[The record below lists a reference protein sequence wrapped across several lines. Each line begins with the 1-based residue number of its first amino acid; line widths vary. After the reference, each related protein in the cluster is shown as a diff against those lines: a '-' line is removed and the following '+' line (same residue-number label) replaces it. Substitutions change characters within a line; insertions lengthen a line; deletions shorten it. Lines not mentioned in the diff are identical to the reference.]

1 MKNYPNQISDFG
13 RIRDTLAV
21 IADLNAA
28 GDLDP
33 SSSSDLGYAL
43 VRLRKIGFRGLP
55 ADATDAELE
64 ARIALEQLEEP
75 GDQGPLTTAREL
87 RRTLRNLGW
96 LDDDAVLTPRGSA
109 LLATEPESYAEQ
121 ALLVEGLL
129 NLAVTDRDGN
139 THHPVM
145 TLLRLLAIHESHQRE
160 GLELALA
167 PLDDSRE
174 EFERIKPLYDVT
186 REERMS
192 ALGIS
197 VAQRNNAVK
206 IFPRLAVTAGL
217 VVEESGLYSLSQ
229 DGWAVLGRE
238 PRFAAQ
244 VIRRRQGRRTTSGR
258 KVSGSTVAARQRSK
272 PPRTLSP
279 EEQARAAERLN
290 ERTKSHQAL
299 VKRIYSIIGDARGDV
314 FEDEFSYDLLWI
326 PTSASHGAVLFEMKS
341 ITNETDAYARVRH
354 AVGQLN
360 YYEYFNVK
368 PSVGSR
374 KILQVAAFDSDIP
387 EALVEFLTHM
397 GVGALLSKG
406 VEPVVALNPL
416 GQSVLDLLLRTRAG
430 S

>member
-13 RIRDTLAV
+13 RIRDTLAA
-21 IADLNAA
+21 IADMNAA

-33 SSSSDLGYAL
+33 ASSFDLGYAL

-64 ARIALEQLEEP
+64 ARIALEQQEDH
-75 GDQGPLTTAREL
+75 GDQGPMTTAREL

-96 LDDDAVLTPRGSA
+96 LDNDAALTPRGIS
-109 LLATEPESYAEQ
+109 LLATEPGSYNEQ

-129 NLAVTDRDGN
+129 NLEVTDREEN

-145 TLLRLLAIHESHQRE
+145 TLLRLLGIHESHQRE

-174 EFERIKPLYDVT
+174 EFERVARLYDLS
-186 REERMS
+186 REERMA

-197 VAQRNNAVK
+197 QAQRNNAVK

-217 VVEESGLYSLSQ
+217 VVEESGTYSLSQ
-229 DGWAVLGRE
+229 DGWAIIGRQ

-244 VIRRRQGRRTTSGR
+244 VIRKRQGRRTTTGK
-258 KVSGSTVAARQRSK
+258 KVSGSTVAARKRSK

-279 EEQARAAERLN
+279 EEQARASARLN
-290 ERTKSHQAL
+290 ERTESHQEL
-299 VKRIYSIIGDARGDV
+299 VKRVYSIIGDNRGDV
-314 FEDEFSYDLLWI
+314 FEDEFSYDLLWL
-326 PTSASHGAVLFEMKS
+326 PTLPGHGAVLFEMKS

-354 AVGQLN
+354 AVGQLS

-374 KILQVAAFDSDIP
+374 KILQVAAFDDDIP
-387 EALVEFLTHM
+387 KPLVEFLTHE
-397 GVGALLSKG
+397 GIGALRSKG

-416 GQSVLDLLLRTRAG
+416 GQSVLDLLRRTQAA